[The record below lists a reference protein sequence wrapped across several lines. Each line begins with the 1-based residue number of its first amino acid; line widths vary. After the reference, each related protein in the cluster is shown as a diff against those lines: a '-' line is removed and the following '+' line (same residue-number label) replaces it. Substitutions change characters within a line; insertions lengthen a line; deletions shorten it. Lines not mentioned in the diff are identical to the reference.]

1 MTNARWPNALWSDK
15 SVFNNTFWAKSDITS
30 TRGTMVDN
38 GSADLAAS
46 GLNMTGAMAVLNIG
60 SYNTFAKQVLWH
72 EPNGNNFTYED
83 DVGNIVFKPKNNQYF
98 LDSKLELLDNPGEWF
113 YEKETQKLYFIPPN
127 GGACPDRDS
136 GKLRGRTVTHSLVIR
151 TTKNLFL
158 KNLDFFASN
167 VEAVGLK
174 KNEDEIDEINLDS
187 INFFYPSS
195 SKRMLQDNAVPQRT
209 KLVAKMHGSISVVN
223 CTFFGAE
230 GSALYYWSKKSKIHN
245 NLFAWNDWSGHMGQ
259 KKNGGYGTVY
269 SSPTSKDEEF
279 IGNTLWYNGASAGY
293 RSGKTPMIS
302 DNLVV
307 GQGDGEIMHDG
318 SGIQLQT
325 EGQIGSK
332 ILRNW
337 VYDSPKYAIRF
348 DHSTN
353 DPDNLGHSGE
363 MSNNVVWN
371 TMGMMVKGNN
381 HTIESNLALDNT
393 EKFEHAG
400 SLLVIHILR
409 TENVV
414 QNQITAVKNNAATR
428 ADGGTNM
435 NVPWPY
441 PRWPLAGITENN
453 YSGEDLNKL
462 LVDVDNKDFRPKSNN
477 ALTASG
483 NTGQII
489 GDATG
494 NLIGPYPSKD
504 EADITQYDIPGQK
517 LDIASYPIPADG
529 STVKERDVVMFRP
542 GFRCAS
548 NKIYVSAANGIVPTT
563 PAKTLAINANGRPDN
578 VVKVNAVNDGVYR
591 WRVDCIDEESG
602 AVREGDVWTFKVDS
616 SL

>member
-1 MTNARWPNALWSDK
+1 M
-15 SVFNNTFWAKSDITS
+15 
-30 TRGTMVDN
+30 
-38 GSADLAAS
+38 
-46 GLNMTGAMAVLNIG
+46 
-60 SYNTFAKQVLWH
+60 
-72 EPNGNNFTYED
+72 
-83 DVGNIVFKPKNNQYF
+83 
-98 LDSKLELLDNPGEWF
+98 
-113 YEKETQKLYFIPPN
+113 
-127 GGACPDRDS
+127 
-136 GKLRGRTVTHSLVIR
+136 
-151 TTKNLFL
+151 
-158 KNLDFFASN
+158 
-167 VEAVGLK
+167 
-174 KNEDEIDEINLDS
+174 
-187 INFFYPSS
+187 
-195 SKRMLQDNAVPQRT
+195 
-209 KLVAKMHGSISVVN
+209 KMHHI
-223 CTFFGAE
+223 C
-230 GSALYYWSKKSKIHN
+230 I
-245 NLFAWNDWSGHMGQ
+245 
-259 KKNGGYGTVY
+259 
-269 SSPTSKDEEF
+269 
-279 IGNTLWYNGASAGY
+279 
-293 RSGKTPMIS
+293 
-302 DNLVV
+302 
-307 GQGDGEIMHDG
+307 
-318 SGIQLQT
+318 LQT

-381 HTIESNLALDNT
+381 HTVESNLALDNT

-453 YSGEDLNKL
+453 YSGEDLNEL
-462 LVDVDNKDFRPKSNN
+462 LVDVDNKDFRPKSDG

-483 NTGQII
+483 NAGQII

-494 NLIGPYPSKD
+494 NIIGPYPSKN
-504 EADITQYDIPGQK
+504 EADMTQYDIPGQK

-542 GFRCAS
+542 GFR
-548 NKIYVSAANGIVPTT
+548 
-563 PAKTLAINANGRPDN
+563 
-578 VVKVNAVNDGVYR
+578 
-591 WRVDCIDEESG
+591 
-602 AVREGDVWTFKVDS
+602 
-616 SL
+616 